1 MKKISVLF
9 VCLGNICRS
18 PAAESIFIS
27 LLVKKGLKDGFI
39 VDSAGTGSWHIGKE
53 ADSRMRIAAERRD
66 INILSKARQITSKDF
81 DDFNYILAMD
91 DSNFRNIQDLKNRT
105 ASTGF
110 ASIKKIQDFR
120 SVFNEQE
127 VPDPYFGGDEGFD
140 YVLDILEDSVNGFFG
155 KYFLNLFDLSLFR
168 NLVIIK
174 VNNFVHYLINCM
186 SVCNNFYCVIRFY

>member
-18 PAAESIFIS
+18 PAAEAIFIS
-27 LLVKKGLKDGFI
+27 LLEKKRLSDHFI
-39 VDSAGTGSWHIGKE
+39 VDSAGTGSWHIGKN

-81 DDFNYILAMD
+81 EEFNYILAMD
-91 DSNFRNIQDLKNRT
+91 DSNYRNIQEFKKIT
-105 ASTGF
+105 PSTDF

-140 YVLDILEDSVNGFFG
+140 YVLDILEDSVKGF
-155 KYFLNLFDLSLFR
+155 LES
-168 NLVIIK
+168 I
-174 VNNFVHYLINCM
+174 
-186 SVCNNFYCVIRFY
+186 S